1 MLPAQ
6 GCLPSHHADK
16 APACQKSCSTSRYR
30 FCWQLAG
37 CQHKHCPQKQLWAA
51 AHSIKAI
58 RPGGSLCWLPA
69 MQT

>member
-6 GCLPSHHADK
+6 GCLPSQNADK
-16 APACQKSCSTSRYR
+16 APASQRSCSTSRYE
-30 FCWQLAG
+30 FCWQLAASTCIVLRTSYG
-37 CQHKHCPQKQLWAA
+37 QQL
-51 AHSIKAI
+51 ICMEAI